1 MDPLLLLDFKYNRQW
16 LDSKYQLRKYI
27 VQWIYSIS
35 RNYNL
40 NEHTFF
46 MALDLFD
53 RYIFDHAFI
62 EELTTNIKLVGA
74 SCLFLTTKFHDTQ
87 ALSIRIIQSECNRE
101 YTRNQIKNMEFR
113 VLEKFEFKICNQNS
127 VFNKLYQFMCTR
139 FNEKDILECM
149 KHLKLIVHNYE
160 YIFYNISDLCICV
173 IYIVTNVQID
183 VIDQICMN
191 FVNHII

>member
-1 MDPLLLLDFKYNRQW
+1 
-16 LDSKYQLRKYI
+16 
-27 VQWIYSIS
+27 
-35 RNYNL
+35 
-40 NEHTFF
+40 
-46 MALDLFD
+46 
-53 RYIFDHAFI
+53 
-62 EELTTNIKLVGA
+62 
-74 SCLFLTTKFHDTQ
+74 
-87 ALSIRIIQSECNRE
+87 
-101 YTRNQIKNMEFR
+101 MEFR

-191 FVNHII
+191 FVNHIIKKEK